1 MASQT
6 INISLPSELVDEIDE
21 LARQEFTSRSDVIR
35 TSLIKRVRSS
45 KKLAQK
51 DLAETLALLYT
62 ASKDLE
68 TSNVSDEEIDAFV
81 QDIRSK

>member
-1 MASQT
+1 MGTQT

-51 DLAETLALLYT
+51 DLADTLALLYT

-81 QDIRSK
+81 QDIRYK